1 MSIILDARTAN
12 DHFPGIGR
20 YVVNLSQ
27 ALTKIA
33 PDVGLTLLHD
43 PSAAATRLTLPDLP
57 RIACAASPFSIQQQW
72 IVPGILRRARARL
85 YHSPYYLM
93 PYLPGV
99 PSLVTSYDLIPLFYP
114 EYYAATQRLIYRL
127 AHILALRTARVIL
140 AISQATQSDLV
151 RAFHVDPRRVH
162 VTPLAADAT
171 FAPRSAA
178 QIAAARSKY
187 ALPEQ
192 YALYLGIN
200 KPHKN
205 LPRLVEAWRLSKI
218 NFKISNIK
226 LVIAGQWDERYPE
239 ARQLAKETGLA
250 ACRRG
255 SLAPRGRRAQGPML
269 QGLSDRLL
277 DQIIFAGPVEETDL
291 PALYSGATLFV
302 FPSLYEGFGLPVLE
316 AMACGTPVVCSN
328 TSSLPEVAGDAALQV
343 NPLDVDAL
351 AEAIGRALINDELR
365 RNLREKGLAQA
376 ARFSWEQTAR
386 KTQSAYET
394 LAGLER

>member
-1 MSIILDARTAN
+1 MSIILDARTAT

-27 ALTKIA
+27 ALTEIA
-33 PDVGLTLLHD
+33 PDLGLTLLYD

-57 RIACAASPFSIQQQW
+57 RIACSISPFSIQQQW
-72 IVPGILRRARARL
+72 SVPGILRRARARL

-99 PSLVTSYDLIPLFYP
+99 PSLVTCYDLIPLVYP
-114 EYYAATQRLIYRL
+114 EYFTATQRLMYRL

-140 AISQATQSDLV
+140 AISQATKSDLV
-151 RAFHVDPRRVH
+151 RAFHVDPQRVH
-162 VTPLAADAT
+162 VTPLAADAA

-192 YALYLGIN
+192 YVLYLGIN

-205 LPRLVEAWRLSKI
+205 LARLVEAWRLSNI
-218 NFKISNIK
+218 NFQISNIK

-239 ARQLAKETGLA
+239 ARQLAEETGL
-250 ACRRG
+250 
-255 SLAPRGRRAQGPML
+255 
-269 QGLSDRLL
+269 
-277 DQIIFAGPVEETDL
+277 DQVVFAGPVEEANL

-351 AEAIGRALINDELR
+351 AEAIGHALMNDELR

-376 ARFSWEQTAR
+376 ARFSWEQTAQ

-394 LAGLER
+394 LNGLER